1 MDLLP
6 IWLLHALLL
15 PMNCRF
21 WVICLREKLEAKKSP
36 IAAHHAKRRA
46 NVLTVTSVQ
55 TQHPATPQR
64 STAPAR
70 LVNSNG

>member
-21 WVICLREKLEAKKSP
+21 WVICLREKLEAKRSP
-36 IAAHHAKRRA
+36 IASQTTRRIIQP
-46 NVLTVTSVQ
+46 T
-55 TQHPATPQR
+55 R
-64 STAPAR
+64 
-70 LVNSNG
+70 